1 MALDMQCR
9 KVQRFNR
16 PLKHCQVASAVS
28 IPKYC
33 ELCVMGDYHT
43 PGGGT
48 MEIIPPEGHNILPEG
63 CIIPHNAS
71 RGRNNVARGRYNFQ
85 LARGQWCYND
95 IIVYKG

>member
-48 MEIIPPEGHNILPEG
+48 MEIILPEG
-63 CIIPHNAS
+63 RTQYS
-71 RGRNNVARGRYNFQ
+71 ARGVHYPSQCITR
-85 LARGQWCYND
+85 AE
-95 IIVYKG
+95 

>member
-1 MALDMQCR
+1 MQCR

-48 MEIIPPEGHNILPEG
+48 MEIILPEG
-63 CIIPHNAS
+63 PRGVLTSSRLGLPCDKETKYIALIYGPWGFRKCIWQP
-71 RGRNNVARGRYNFQ
+71 
-85 LARGQWCYND
+85 
-95 IIVYKG
+95 